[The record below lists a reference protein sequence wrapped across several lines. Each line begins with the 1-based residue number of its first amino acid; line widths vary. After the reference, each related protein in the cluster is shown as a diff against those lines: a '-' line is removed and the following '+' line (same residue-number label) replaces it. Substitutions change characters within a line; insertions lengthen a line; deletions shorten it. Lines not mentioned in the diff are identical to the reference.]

1 MGLAAGSSRPRG
13 FAHALRTRA
22 GLAVLL
28 DIAVKEDRTGVGID
42 ERGTVEHVDREG
54 VPTAS
59 WLSVVPDR
67 DVERHGDAPR
77 VAVTTDRG
85 LARDAVVHAHNRR
98 ALHAE
103 RHTVVVEDHVAPPR
117 PVWLNPADDS
127 EIRVRVQVVADD
139 RSTPGP
145 EAPTR
150 RRARLAIDHRV
161 CDAEHDVGEYLL
173 GDGVARGHV
182 QADGDAMERVGSE
195 RGGAACG
202 TAGNV
207 P

>member
-42 ERGTVEHVDREG
+42 GRGTVEHVDREG

-67 DVERHGDAPR
+67 DNGEPGGSRDTLLSVVPDRDDERHGDATR

-98 ALHAE
+98 
-103 RHTVVVEDHVAPPR
+103 
-117 PVWLNPADDS
+117 
-127 EIRVRVQVVADD
+127 
-139 RSTPGP
+139 
-145 EAPTR
+145 
-150 RRARLAIDHRV
+150 
-161 CDAEHDVGEYLL
+161 
-173 GDGVARGHV
+173 
-182 QADGDAMERVGSE
+182 
-195 RGGAACG
+195 
-202 TAGNV
+202 
-207 P
+207 